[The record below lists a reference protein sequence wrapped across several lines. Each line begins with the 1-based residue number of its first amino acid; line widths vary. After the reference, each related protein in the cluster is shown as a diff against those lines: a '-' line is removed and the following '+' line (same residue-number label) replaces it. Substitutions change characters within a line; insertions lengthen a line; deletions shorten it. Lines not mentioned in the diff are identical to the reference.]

1 MTRALNFRANF
12 AFIATIVLFLF
23 PAQPGYP
30 RSGHEDRDDR
40 LPSAVLETPR
50 DTVVLPVA
58 APASEVHLQNDH
70 IADRSISPASDTA
83 AGSLPDPLPLDWCL
97 ERAQRSNP
105 SIAADE
111 AEAAAAA
118 HRVSPAGALE
128 DPRFSYEAVNVPVGD
143 FDFNSTPMSGN
154 QLGLMQKLPFP
165 GVLSNREKAAR
176 AGASAAT
183 EDLEDQRLRVA
194 AAVESRWA
202 ELGFAQR
209 ALEITDANLGLLR
222 QLTEIAETKYSVG
235 LGLQQDVLRAQV
247 ELTRLLEER
256 LRRTEA
262 IRVAESQLASLLDL
276 SLPIVFPRAADLR
289 DDSPLPEIALLLGPL
304 DETSPLLRAL
314 AERVEE
320 AERLHRATELEGYPD
335 FDLGVGYRIRQ
346 RVAGDPVHGDDFV
359 GAGVT
364 LRLPVNR
371 GKWREK
377 AAERSALIRRAE
389 AEYRD
394 GRARLRDAVRTAFAA
409 LERADAEVALLETG
423 LVPQTRQS
431 LDSSRSG
438 YQVDKVDFL
447 SLIDSQVRLL
457 DAELSLVRAVAD
469 RRAAFAALEGAVGK
483 ELR

>member
-1 MTRALNFRANF
+1 MLKESIFRALV
-12 AFIATIVLFLF
+12 AFIGAIVLTLF
-23 PAQPGYP
+23 PAQLGYAQN
-30 RSGHEDRDDR
+30 GHEEEGDR
-40 LPSAVLETPR
+40 PS
-50 DTVVLPVA
+50 
-58 APASEVHLQNDH
+58 
-70 IADRSISPASDTA
+70 SPTA
-83 AGSLPDPLPLDWCL
+83 ALLPDPLPLNWCL
-97 ERAQRSNP
+97 ERAQQTNP
-105 SIAADE
+105 SIAVDE
-111 AEAAAAA
+111 AAAAAAA

-128 DPRFSYEAVNVPVGD
+128 DPRFSYEAVNIPVGD

-154 QLGLMQKLPFP
+154 QLGLKQKLPFP

-176 AGASAAT
+176 AAASAAT
-183 EDLEDQRLRVA
+183 EGLADRRLRVA
-194 AAVESRWA
+194 AVVEGRWA

-209 ALEITDANLGLLR
+209 ALEITDANIDLLR
-222 QLTEIAETKYSVG
+222 QLTEIAEIKYSVG
-235 LGLQQDVLRAQV
+235 SGLQQDVLRAQV

-256 LRRTEA
+256 LRRMEA
-262 IRVAESQLASLLDL
+262 IRASESQLAAVLDL
-276 SLPIVFPRAADLR
+276 SPQTLFPRTGDLG
-289 DDSPLPEIALLLGPL
+289 DESPLPEIAPLLGRL
-304 DETSPLLRAL
+304 DDTSPLLHAL

-346 RVAGDPVHGDDFV
+346 HALGDPVAGDDFV
-359 GAGVT
+359 SAGVT
-364 LRLPVNR
+364 IRLPVNR

-377 AAERSALIRRAE
+377 TAERAALVRRAE
-389 AEYRD
+389 AAYRD
-394 GRARLRDAVRTAFAA
+394 GRARLRGAVRTTFAA

-469 RRAAFAALEGAVGK
+469 RRAAFAALESAIGK

>member
-1 MTRALNFRANF
+1 MMRELIYCAPIALFTA
-12 AFIATIVLFLF
+12 IVFSPF
-23 PAQPGYP
+23 PAQPGYAQEGHDHTA
-30 RSGHEDRDDR
+30 RSPVSSTSD
-40 LPSAVLETPR
+40 SA
-50 DTVVLPVA
+50 A
-58 APASEVHLQNDH
+58 F
-70 IADRSISPASDTA
+70 
-83 AGSLPDPLPLDWCL
+83 SLPDPLPLNWCL
-97 ERAQRSNP
+97 ERAQQTNP

-111 AEAAAAA
+111 AAAAAAA
-118 HRVSPAGALE
+118 HRVAPAGALE
-128 DPRFSYEAVNVPVGD
+128 DPRFSYEAVNIPVGD

-154 QLGLMQKLPFP
+154 QLRLNQKFPFP

-176 AGASAAT
+176 ARASAST
-183 EDLEDQRLRVA
+183 KDLEDKRLRVA
-194 AAVESRWA
+194 AVVESRWA

-209 ALEITDANLGLLR
+209 ALEITDTNIGLLR

-235 LGLQQDVLRAQV
+235 SGLQQDVLRAQV
-247 ELTRLLEER
+247 ELTRLLDER
-256 LRRTEA
+256 LRRMEA
-262 IRVAESQLASLLDL
+262 IRVAESQLASVLDFPL
-276 SLPIVFPRAADLR
+276 QTLFPRTADLR
-289 DDSPLPEIALLLGPL
+289 DESPLPEIAPLLGPL
-304 DETSPLLRAL
+304 GETSPLLRAL

-335 FDLGVGYRIRQ
+335 FDIGVGYRIRQ
-346 RVAGDPVHGDDFV
+346 RVPDDLFATDDFV
-359 GAGVT
+359 SAGVT

-377 AAERSALIRRAE
+377 TAERAALVRRAE
-389 AEYRD
+389 AAYRD
-394 GRARLRDAVRTAFAA
+394 GRARLRDAVRTIFAA

-469 RRAAFAALEGAVGK
+469 RRAAFAALESAIGK

>member
-1 MTRALNFRANF
+1 MIKESIFCAPV
-12 AFIATIVLFLF
+12 AFITAIVLSLF
-23 PAQPGYP
+23 PAQSGYAQK
-30 RSGHEDRDDR
+30 GHEEKGGPSSSPKVGAPHDIVA
-40 LPSAVLETPR
+40 LPT
-50 DTVVLPVA
+50 TTG
-58 APASEVHLQNDH
+58 EVHRPHEYTAHRLLFSTNDE
-70 IADRSISPASDTA
+70 TA
-83 AGSLPDPLPLDWCL
+83 VFPPDPLPLNWCL
-97 ERAQRSNP
+97 ERAQQSSP
-105 SIAADE
+105 SIAVDE
-111 AEAAAAA
+111 AAAAAAA

-128 DPRFSYEAVNVPVGD
+128 DPRFSYEATNIPVGD

-154 QLGLMQKLPFP
+154 QLRLMQKFPFP
-165 GVLSNREKAAR
+165 GVLSNRKEAAR

-194 AAVESRWA
+194 AVVESRWA

-209 ALEITDANLGLLR
+209 ALEITDANIELLR
-222 QLTEIAETKYSVG
+222 QLNEIAEVKYSLG
-235 LGLQQDVLRAQV
+235 SGLQQDVLRAQV

-256 LRRTEA
+256 LRRIEA
-262 IRVAESQLASLLDL
+262 LAAAEAQLAAVLDL
-276 SLPIVFPRAADLR
+276 PPPTLFPQTAGLR
-289 DDSPLPEIALLLGPL
+289 DESPLPEIAPLLSRL
-304 DETSPLLRAL
+304 DDTSPLLHAL

-320 AERLHRATELEGYPD
+320 AERLHRATEFEGYPD

-346 RVAGDPVHGDDFV
+346 RAFSDPVAGDDFV
-359 GAGVT
+359 SAGVT

-377 AAERSALIRRAE
+377 TAERAALVRRAE
-389 AEYRD
+389 AVYRD
-394 GRARLRDAVRTAFAA
+394 GRARLRDAVRTTFAA

-469 RRAAFAALEGAVGK
+469 RRAAFAALESAIGK

>member
-1 MTRALNFRANF
+1 VALPLGSAEVPSPDDQTTHQWVSSAGDST
-12 AFIATIVLFLF
+12 AF
-23 PAQPGYP
+23 
-30 RSGHEDRDDR
+30 
-40 LPSAVLETPR
+40 
-50 DTVVLPVA
+50 
-58 APASEVHLQNDH
+58 
-70 IADRSISPASDTA
+70 
-83 AGSLPDPLPLDWCL
+83 SLPDPLPLSWCL
-97 ERAQRSNP
+97 ERARRSSP

-111 AEAAAAA
+111 AAAAAA
-118 HRVSPAGALE
+118 EHRVSPAGALE
-128 DPRFSYEAVNVPVGD
+128 DPRFSYEATNIPVGD

-154 QLGLMQKLPFP
+154 QLRLAQKLPFP
-165 GVLSNREKAAR
+165 GVLSKREKAAR

-183 EDLEDQRLRVA
+183 ENLEDQRLRVA
-194 AAVESRWA
+194 AVVERRWA

-209 ALEITDANLGLLR
+209 ALEITETNIGLLR

-235 LGLQQDVLRAQV
+235 SGLQQDVLRAQV
-247 ELTRLLEER
+247 ELTRLLDER
-256 LRRTEA
+256 LHRIEA
-262 IRVAESQLASLLDL
+262 VRAAESQLASVLDFPL
-276 SLPIVFPRAADLR
+276 GTVFPRTADLR
-289 DDSPLPEIALLLGPL
+289 DASPLPEIAPLLGPL

-320 AERLHRATELEGYPD
+320 AERLHRATEFEGYPD
-335 FDLGVGYRIRQ
+335 FDVGLGYRIRQ
-346 RVAGDPVHGDDFV
+346 RAPGDPVAGDDFV
-359 GAGVT
+359 SAGVT

-377 AAERSALIRRAE
+377 TAERAALVRRAK
-389 AEYRD
+389 AAYRD
-394 GRARLRDAVRTAFAA
+394 GRARLRDAVRTTFAA

-469 RRAAFAALEGAVGK
+469 RRAAFAALESAIGK

>member
-1 MTRALNFRANF
+1 MIRES
-12 AFIATIVLFLF
+12 ISYATVVLFGAVALFLF
-23 PAQPGYP
+23 PAGAGYAQGEHGEPGDRSSSLVAGAP
-30 RSGHEDRDDR
+30 VENATPPTKSAEDAHPHDPIAARSGFSASDGA
-40 LPSAVLETPR
+40 AVL
-50 DTVVLPVA
+50 
-58 APASEVHLQNDH
+58 
-70 IADRSISPASDTA
+70 
-83 AGSLPDPLPLDWCL
+83 LPDPLPLDWCL
-97 ERAQRSNP
+97 ERAQQSNP
-105 SIAADE
+105 SIAVDVA
-111 AEAAAAA
+111 AAAAAA

-128 DPRFSYEAVNVPVGD
+128 DPHFSYEASNIPVGD

-154 QLGLMQKLPFP
+154 QLRLMQEFPFP

-183 EDLEDQRLRVA
+183 EDLADQRLRVA

-209 ALEITDANLGLLR
+209 ALEITDANIGLLR

-235 LGLQQDVLRAQV
+235 SGLQQDVLRAQV

-256 LRRTEA
+256 LRRLEA
-262 IRVAESQLASLLDL
+262 IRTAESRLASVLDL
-276 SLPIVFPRAADLR
+276 PLRSRLPQTAELR
-289 DDSPLPEIALLLGPL
+289 DVSPLPEIESLLTPL
-304 DETSPLLRAL
+304 EETSPLLRAL

-320 AERLHRATELEGYPD
+320 AKRLHRATELEGYPD

-346 RVAGDPVHGDDFV
+346 HVAGDPVAGEDFV

-364 LRLPVNR
+364 LRLPVDR

-377 AAERSALIRRAE
+377 TAERSALVRRAE
-389 AEYRD
+389 AEYRE
-394 GRARLRDAVRTAFAA
+394 GRARLRDAVRTTHAA

-457 DAELSLVRAVAD
+457 DAELSLVRAIAD
-469 RRAAFAALEGAVGK
+469 RRAAFAALESAIGK

>member
-1 MTRALNFRANF
+1 MLKESIFRALV
-12 AFIATIVLFLF
+12 AFIGAIVLTLF
-23 PAQPGYP
+23 PAQLGYAQN
-30 RSGHEDRDDR
+30 GHEEEGDR
-40 LPSAVLETPR
+40 PS
-50 DTVVLPVA
+50 
-58 APASEVHLQNDH
+58 
-70 IADRSISPASDTA
+70 SPTA
-83 AGSLPDPLPLDWCL
+83 ALLPDPLPLNWCL
-97 ERAQRSNP
+97 ERAQQTNP
-105 SIAADE
+105 SIAVDE
-111 AEAAAAA
+111 AAAAAAA

-128 DPRFSYEAVNVPVGD
+128 DPRFSYEAVNIPVGD

-154 QLGLMQKLPFP
+154 QLGLKQKLPFP

-176 AGASAAT
+176 AAASAAT
-183 EDLEDQRLRVA
+183 EGLADRRLRVA
-194 AAVESRWA
+194 AVVEGRWA

-209 ALEITDANLGLLR
+209 ALEITDANIDLLR
-222 QLTEIAETKYSVG
+222 QLTEIAEIKYSVG
-235 LGLQQDVLRAQV
+235 SGLQQDVLRAQV

-256 LRRTEA
+256 LRRMEA
-262 IRVAESQLASLLDL
+262 IRASESQLAAVLDL
-276 SLPIVFPRAADLR
+276 SPQTLFPRTGDLG
-289 DDSPLPEIALLLGPL
+289 DESPLPEIAPLLGRL
-304 DETSPLLRAL
+304 DDTSPLLHAL

-320 AERLHRATELEGYPD
+320 TERLHRATELEGYPD

-346 RVAGDPVHGDDFV
+346 HALGDPVAGDDFV
-359 GAGVT
+359 SAGVT
-364 LRLPVNR
+364 IRLPVNR

-377 AAERSALIRRAE
+377 TAERAALVRRAE
-389 AEYRD
+389 AAYRD
-394 GRARLRDAVRTAFAA
+394 GRARLRGAVRTTFAA

-469 RRAAFAALEGAVGK
+469 RRAAFAALESAIGK

>member
-1 MTRALNFRANF
+1 MIRELIFRAPM
-12 AFIATIVLFLF
+12 ALSTAIVFFLF
-23 PAQPGYP
+23 APQPGYSD
-30 RSGHEDRDDR
+30 SGFEEQDTQ
-40 LPSAVLETPR
+40 PSPLASEILH
-50 DTVVLPVA
+50 DTVVLPTEGGEA
-58 APASEVHLQNDH
+58 QHPNDH
-70 IADRSISPASDTA
+70 AAYPPVSFTSDSTA
-83 AGSLPDPLPLDWCL
+83 FSLPDPLLLSWCL
-97 ERAQRSNP
+97 ERAQQSNP
-105 SIAADE
+105 SIAVDE
-111 AEAAAAA
+111 AAAAAAA

-128 DPRFSYEAVNVPVGD
+128 DPRFSYEAVNIPVGD
-143 FDFNSTPMSGN
+143 FDFNSTAMSGH
-154 QLGLMQKLPFP
+154 QLRLMQKFPFP
-165 GVLSNREKAAR
+165 GVLSNRKEAAR
-176 AGASAAT
+176 AGASAST

-194 AAVESRWA
+194 AVVESQWS

-209 ALEITDANLGLLR
+209 ALEITDANLVLLR

-235 LGLQQDVLRAQV
+235 SGLQQDVLRAQV

-256 LRRTEA
+256 LRRVEA
-262 IRVAESQLASLLDL
+262 IRAAESQLAAVLDL
-276 SLPIVFPRAADLR
+276 PFQTLFPRTADLR
-289 DDSPLPEIALLLGPL
+289 DEAPLPEIAPLLGPL
-304 DETSPLLRAL
+304 GETSPLLRAL

-320 AERLHRATELEGYPD
+320 AERLHRATQFEGYPD
-335 FDLGVGYRIRQ
+335 FDIGVGYRIRQ
-346 RVAGDPVHGDDFV
+346 HVHDDPVAGDDFV
-359 GAGVT
+359 SAGVT

-377 AAERSALIRRAE
+377 TAERAALVRRAE
-389 AEYRD
+389 AAYRD
-394 GRARLRDAVRTAFAA
+394 GRARLRDAVRTTFAA

-469 RRAAFAALEGAVGK
+469 RRAAFAALESVIGK

>member
-1 MTRALNFRANF
+1 MTRELIYCAPIALFTA
-12 AFIATIVLFLF
+12 IVFPLF
-23 PAQPGYP
+23 PVQPGYAQE
-30 RSGHEDRDDR
+30 GHDHTAHPPVYSTSDAT
-40 LPSAVLETPR
+40 AVF
-50 DTVVLPVA
+50 
-58 APASEVHLQNDH
+58 
-70 IADRSISPASDTA
+70 
-83 AGSLPDPLPLDWCL
+83 LPDPLPLNWCL
-97 ERAQRSNP
+97 ERAQQTNP
-105 SIAADE
+105 SIAVDE
-111 AEAAAAA
+111 AAAAAAA

-128 DPRFSYEAVNVPVGD
+128 DPRFSYEATNIPVGD

-154 QLGLMQKLPFP
+154 QLRLMQKFPFP
-165 GVLSNREKAAR
+165 GVLSNREEAAR

-194 AAVESRWA
+194 AVVESRWA

-209 ALEITDANLGLLR
+209 ALEITDANLELLR

-235 LGLQQDVLRAQV
+235 SGLQQDVLRAQV

-256 LRRTEA
+256 LRRIEA
-262 IRVAESQLASLLDL
+262 LAVAEAQLAAALDL
-276 SLPIVFPRAADLR
+276 PPQTLFPRTAGLR
-289 DDSPLPEIALLLGPL
+289 DESPLPEIAPLLGRL
-304 DETSPLLRAL
+304 DDTSPLLHAL

-320 AERLHRATELEGYPD
+320 AERLHRATEFEGYPD
-335 FDLGVGYRIRQ
+335 FDLEVGYRIRQ
-346 RVAGDPVHGDDFV
+346 HVHDDPVAGDDFV
-359 GAGVT
+359 SAGVT

-377 AAERSALIRRAE
+377 TAERGALVRRAE
-389 AEYRD
+389 AAYRD
-394 GRARLRDAVRTAFAA
+394 GRARLRDAVRTTFAA

-469 RRAAFAALEGAVGK
+469 RRAAFAVLESAIGK

>member
-1 MTRALNFRANF
+1 MIRELNFRATI
-12 AFIATIVLFLF
+12 AFIAAIVVLLF
-23 PAQPGYP
+23 PAQSAYP
-30 RSGHEDRDDR
+30 QFGHEDPDDR
-40 LPSAVLETPR
+40 LLPPTLETP
-50 DTVVLPVA
+50 DDSVALPA
-58 APASEVHLQNDH
+58 GEVHRAKDA
-70 IADRSISPASDTA
+70 IADRSVSLASDNA
-83 AGSLPDPLPLDWCL
+83 AGLLPDPLPLDWCL
-97 ERAQRSNP
+97 ERARHSNP
-105 SIAADE
+105 SIAADV
-111 AEAAAAA
+111 AAAAAAA
-118 HRVSPAGALE
+118 HRVSPAGDLE
-128 DPRFSYEAVNVPVGD
+128 DPRFSYEAANIPVGN

-154 QLGLMQKLPFP
+154 QLSLMQKFPFP

-176 AGASAAT
+176 AGAAAAG
-183 EDLEDQRLRVA
+183 EELEDQRLRVA

-235 LGLQQDVLRAQV
+235 SGLQQDVLRAQV

-256 LRRTEA
+256 LRRIEA
-262 IRVAESQLASLLDL
+262 IRAAESRLAAVLDL
-276 SLPIVFPRAADLR
+276 PLHTVFPSMGELR
-289 DDSPLPEIALLLGPL
+289 DDSALPEIADLLGPL

-335 FDLGVGYRIRQ
+335 FDLGVGYVIRQ
-346 RVAGDPVHGDDFV
+346 RVAGEPIGGDDFV

-371 GKWREK
+371 RKWQEMT
-377 AAERSALIRRAE
+377 AERAALVRHVKAV
-389 AEYRD
+389 YRD
-394 GRARLRDAVRTAFAA
+394 ERAHLRDAVRTTFAA

-431 LDSSRSG
+431 LESSRSG

-457 DAELSLVRAVAD
+457 DAELSLIRAVAD
-469 RRAAFAALEGAVGK
+469 RRAAFAALESAIGK

>member
-1 MTRALNFRANF
+1 MMRELIYCAPIALFTA
-12 AFIATIVLFLF
+12 IVFFLF
-23 PAQPGYP
+23 PAQSGYAQE
-30 RSGHEDRDDR
+30 GHGHTTH
-40 LPSAVLETPR
+40 P
-50 DTVVLPVA
+50 PV
-58 APASEVHLQNDH
+58 S
-70 IADRSISPASDTA
+70 STSDSTA
-83 AGSLPDPLPLDWCL
+83 FSLPDPLPLNWCL
-97 ERAQRSNP
+97 ERAQQTNP
-105 SIAADE
+105 SIAANE
-111 AEAAAAA
+111 AAAAAAA

-128 DPRFSYEAVNVPVGD
+128 DPRFSYEAVNIPVGD

-154 QLGLMQKLPFP
+154 QLRLKQKFPFP

-176 AGASAAT
+176 AGASAST

-194 AAVESRWA
+194 AVVESRWA

-209 ALEITDANLGLLR
+209 ALEITDANIGLLR

-235 LGLQQDVLRAQV
+235 SGLQQDVLRAQV
-247 ELTRLLEER
+247 ELTRLLDER
-256 LRRTEA
+256 LRRIEA
-262 IRVAESQLASLLDL
+262 IRSAESRLASVLDFPL
-276 SLPIVFPRAADLR
+276 QTLFPRTAELR
-289 DDSPLPEIALLLGPL
+289 DESPLPEIAPLLGPL

-314 AERVEE
+314 AERIEE

-346 RVAGDPVHGDDFV
+346 HVHDDPVAGDDFV
-359 GAGVT
+359 SAGVT

-371 GKWREK
+371 GKWHEK
-377 AAERSALIRRAE
+377 TAERAALVRRAE
-389 AEYRD
+389 AAYRD
-394 GRARLRDAVRTAFAA
+394 GRARLRGAVRTTFAA

-469 RRAAFAALEGAVGK
+469 RRAAFAALESAIGK

>member
-1 MTRALNFRANF
+1 MIRESIFRAP
-12 AFIATIVLFLF
+12 IAPFTAIVFFLF
-23 PAQPGYP
+23 AADPGYP
-30 RSGHEDRDDR
+30 QSGHEEQDSQ
-40 LPSAVLETPR
+40 PSPLTLKASH
-50 DTVVLPVA
+50 DTVALPGA
-58 APASEVHLQNDH
+58 AGEADHPNDH
-70 IADRSISPASDTA
+70 TTHRWVSSAGDSA
-83 AGSLPDPLPLDWCL
+83 AFSLPDPLPLNWCL
-97 ERAQRSNP
+97 ERAQQTNP

-111 AEAAAAA
+111 SAAAAAA

-128 DPRFSYEAVNVPVGD
+128 DPRFSYEATNIPVGD

-154 QLGLMQKLPFP
+154 QLRLKQKFPFP

-176 AGASAAT
+176 AAASAAT
-183 EDLEDQRLRVA
+183 EDLEDRRLRVA
-194 AAVESRWA
+194 AVVEGRWA

-209 ALEITDANLGLLR
+209 ALEITDANIDLLR

-235 LGLQQDVLRAQV
+235 SGLQQDVLRAQV
-247 ELTRLLEER
+247 ELTRLLDER
-256 LRRTEA
+256 LRRMEA
-262 IRVAESQLASLLDL
+262 IRAAESQLAAVLDL
-276 SLPIVFPRAADLR
+276 SPQTLFPRTADLR
-289 DDSPLPEIALLLGPL
+289 DASPLPEVAPLLGPL

-314 AERVEE
+314 AERIDE

-346 RVAGDPVHGDDFV
+346 SAPGDPVGGDDFV
-359 GAGVT
+359 AAGVT
-364 LRLPVNR
+364 IRLPVNR

-377 AAERSALIRRAE
+377 AAERAALVRRAE
-389 AEYRD
+389 AAYRD
-394 GRARLRDAVRTAFAA
+394 GRARLRGAVRTTFAA
-409 LERADAEVALLETG
+409 LERADAQVALLETG

-469 RRAAFAALEGAVGK
+469 RRAAFAALESAIGK

>member
-1 MTRALNFRANF
+1 MALFTA
-12 AFIATIVLFLF
+12 IVLFF
-23 PAQPGYP
+23 FAVRPGYSD
-30 RSGHEDRDDR
+30 SGLEEQDTQ
-40 LPSAVLETPR
+40 PSPLASETLH
-50 DTVVLPVA
+50 DTVVLPA
-58 APASEVHLQNDH
+58 GGGEAHPPNDH
-70 IADRSISPASDTA
+70 TTYRWVSSAVDSTTLL
-83 AGSLPDPLPLDWCL
+83 LPDPLPLNWCL
-97 ERAQRSNP
+97 ERAQQTNP

-111 AEAAAAA
+111 AAAAAAA

-128 DPRFSYEAVNVPVGD
+128 DPRFSYEATNIPVGD

-154 QLGLMQKLPFP
+154 QLRLKQKFPFP
-165 GVLSNREKAAR
+165 GVLSNREEAAR

-183 EDLEDQRLRVA
+183 EDLGDKRLRVA

-202 ELGFAQR
+202 ELGFAQQ
-209 ALEITDANLGLLR
+209 ALEITDANIDLLR
-222 QLTEIAETKYSVG
+222 QLIEIAETKYSVG
-235 LGLQQDVLRAQV
+235 AGLQQDVLRAQV

-256 LRRTEA
+256 LRRIEA
-262 IRVAESQLASLLDL
+262 IRVAESQLAAVMDL
-276 SLPIVFPRAADLR
+276 PPQTVFPRTADLR
-289 DDSPLPEIALLLGPL
+289 DTSPLPEIAPLLGPL

-335 FDLGVGYRIRQ
+335 FDIGVGYRIRQ
-346 RVAGDPVHGDDFV
+346 RAPGDPVAGDDFV
-359 GAGVT
+359 SAGVT
-364 LRLPVNR
+364 FRLPVNR

-377 AAERSALIRRAE
+377 IAERAALVRHAE
-389 AEYRD
+389 AAYRD
-394 GRARLRDAVRTAFAA
+394 GRARLRGAVRTTFAA
-409 LERADAEVALLETG
+409 LERADAEVTLLETG

-457 DAELSLVRAVAD
+457 DAELSLVRAIAD
-469 RRAAFAALEGAVGK
+469 RRAAFAALESAIGK